1 MTSIAIGGFH
11 MAKKPARKA
20 RVAKRKTPVVSAAL
34 PGVNGFTATLPG
46 TTSRDEIYHRLE
58 WYFDKSHDPH
68 GLHTIPPGT
77 SIGLLL
83 HGLTLQDLYIN
94 MQRASQT
101 YIPAW
106 SSMLFNGV
114 VIPWTGG
121 IEGVKSM
128 DDLIDCLVRCYQS
141 AGWHV
146 VGA

>member
-1 MTSIAIGGFH
+1 
-11 MAKKPARKA
+11 MAKKLARKR
-20 RVAKRKTPVVSAAL
+20 RVAKRKAPVVSAAL
-34 PGVNGFTATLPG
+34 SGVNGFTATLPG

-58 WYFDKSHDPH
+58 WYFDKSHNPH
-68 GLHTIPPGT
+68 GLHTIKSDT

-83 HGLTLQDLYIN
+83 HGLTLQDLYVN

-114 VIPWTGG
+114 LIPWTGG

-128 DDLIDCLVRCYQS
+128 DDLINCLVRSYQS
-141 AGWHV
+141 AGWRV